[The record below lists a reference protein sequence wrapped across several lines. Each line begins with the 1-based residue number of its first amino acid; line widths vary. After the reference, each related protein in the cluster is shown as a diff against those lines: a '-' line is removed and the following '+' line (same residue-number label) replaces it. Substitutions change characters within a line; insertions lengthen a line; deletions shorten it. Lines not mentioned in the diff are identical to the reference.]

1 MEGLVK
7 GLMNGVLDAVAGD
20 EDAVAGDEDAAA
32 AARIQS
38 SPADERSRSTWA
50 EVVSSG
56 REEEHERVP
65 EGDCGYGRNQR
76 IARKEESQMQ
86 NDGEWM
92 VVGVKNKKHQQTTPR
107 RPHKAVMK
115 FWGVYKLPPNE
126 QEYIN
131 EANNGMGLEPIRE
144 ELDNLSKACSRL
156 WELDLNRLVPGKDY
170 DIDCGQG
177 KKVYQKGDMA
187 SKSLFSWISE
197 DIFMRPTYSRFCSL
211 LDNYNPHVGCKEV
224 VTSEE
229 KHEQAAFIEEI
240 SRTAP
245 IKYLY
250 HYLVAKDIISND
262 YEDFKRMMSDLWFN
276 LYGRGG
282 HSSCSSAF
290 EHVFVGE
297 IKGREEYEVSGFHNW
312 IQFYLEEWKERL
324 DYQGYIF
331 PKKRGD
337 SPDSETQLLTIQFE
351 WNGVL
356 KSVSST
362 LIGVSPEFEIALY
375 TLCFF
380 VGEEENHV
388 CLGPYSVNIKCYR
401 LGKNKIGSVFPV
413 AEI

>member
-7 GLMNGVLDAVAGD
+7 GLMNGVL
-20 EDAVAGDEDAAA
+20 DAVAGDEDAAA

-50 EVVSSG
+50 EVASLFTRLLFLLFRCCFCFVV
-56 REEEHERVP
+56 RN
-65 EGDCGYGRNQR
+65 GDCWMC
-76 IARKEESQMQ
+76 ARQ
-86 NDGEWM
+86 
-92 VVGVKNKKHQQTTPR
+92 
-107 RPHKAVMK
+107 AVMK

-312 IQFYLEEWKERL
+312 IQASCLVNSFYVNQSPL
-324 DYQGYIF
+324 D
-331 PKKRGD
+331 
-337 SPDSETQLLTIQFE
+337 
-351 WNGVL
+351 
-356 KSVSST
+356 
-362 LIGVSPEFEIALY
+362 
-375 TLCFF
+375 
-380 VGEEENHV
+380 
-388 CLGPYSVNIKCYR
+388 
-401 LGKNKIGSVFPV
+401 
-413 AEI
+413 